1 MKRILALILAR
12 KGSVRLKNKNIL
24 KLINKS
30 LIEWT
35 FETINKKNIRRLFVD
50 VLVST
55 DSRTILTIS
64 KKYNFLAPWIR
75 PKKISTR
82 FTSSVES
89 ALHAIDWYE
98 KKIQKLDG
106 VFLFQPTSP
115 FRNEKKIFQA
125 VKLFTKTNNQI
136 ASVASKKIFKFNKND
151 VNGSIYITSVNHLK
165 KYKTFLKSNF
175 IKIKMKSEIENID
188 IDTIEDF
195 KHAILLYKS
204 LNKK

>member
-1 MKRILALILAR
+1 MKKILALVLAR

-35 FETINKKNIRRLFVD
+35 FETIKKKSIRQLFTD

-55 DSRTILTIS
+55 DSNKILILS
-64 KKYNFLAPWIR
+64 KKYNFIAPWVR
-75 PKKISTR
+75 PKKISTKH
-82 FTSSVES
+82 TSSVES

-98 KKIQKLDG
+98 QNIQKLDG

-125 VKLFTKTNNQI
+125 VKLFVKTNNQI
-136 ASVASKKIFKFNKND
+136 VSVASKKIYKFNKYD

-165 KYKTFLKSNF
+165 KYKTFVKPNF
-175 IKIKMKSEIENID
+175 KKIKMNSEIENVD

-195 KHAILLYKS
+195 NKATLLYNS